1 MGALKRYKH
10 FAFIIILAALI
21 YFCNNNKKFREI
33 RILETYPPFSKIF
46 FFFPYR
52 VAAGTIGITFLLGLY
67 ILYRNPDANWGS
79 SAQGQTFVSAV
90 KSVHQVTETPDHV
103 KNYRPKI
110 LCLTGNPA
118 HRPALVD
125 FANLITK
132 KVSLL
137 ICADVL
143 TDMRPINVSMLKVIV

>member
-1 MGALKRYKH
+1 M
-10 FAFIIILAALI
+10 
-21 YFCNNNKKFREI
+21 
-33 RILETYPPFSKIF
+33 
-46 FFFPYR
+46 
-52 VAAGTIGITFLLGLY
+52 AAGTIGITFLLGLY

-143 TDMRPINVSMLKVIV
+143 TDMRPINVSMLKVIVCLAFIFTEKTIVLSFFF

>member
-1 MGALKRYKH
+1 M
-10 FAFIIILAALI
+10 
-21 YFCNNNKKFREI
+21 
-33 RILETYPPFSKIF
+33 
-46 FFFPYR
+46 
-52 VAAGTIGITFLLGLY
+52 AAGTIGITFLLGLY

-143 TDMRPINVSMLKVIV
+143 TDMRPINVSVLKVIV